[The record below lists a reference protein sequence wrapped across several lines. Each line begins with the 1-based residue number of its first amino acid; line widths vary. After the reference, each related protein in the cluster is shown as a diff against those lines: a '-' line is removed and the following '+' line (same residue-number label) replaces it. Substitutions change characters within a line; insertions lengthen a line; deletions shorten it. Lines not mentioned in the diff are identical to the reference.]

1 MGTTREERKLE
12 SPEGLGTGRK
22 VSPIGVIGTD
32 PGPGT
37 WVGRRVPAA
46 EA

>member
-1 MGTTREERKLE
+1 MGTTREERMLE
-12 SPEGLGTGRK
+12 LPEGLGTGRK
-22 VSPIGVIGTD
+22 VSLIGVI
-32 PGPGT
+32 GPGT

>member
-1 MGTTREERKLE
+1 MGTTREEQMLE

-22 VSPIGVIGTD
+22 ESLISDIRTE